1 MLQCGSI
8 KDFKVAGDKNDNRNE
23 FANCKQDK
31 KNYQQ
36 KRKCCKALKEIL
48 YKALDDFEELPV
60 VDAVTVSKHFDEC
73 DTVFFAMCQAELD
86 KINNFFAEKLAESKR
101 KFAALKDECDRH
113 FLAKRRAPIASLY
126 LNSPAAVVDNESA
139 QDVSVY
145 RTAEGTP
152 EHTHSPV
159 HRISDMDMLRRRRN
173 TFRLKKEEK
182 RFNHPSRQV
191 GQNEET
197 PRLKT
202 YDLKLALSE
211 FYLSLVLLQNYQSLN
226 FTGFRKILKK
236 HDKLFQRSNGL
247 EWYRDTVSE
256 EPFHIDDSVDAM
268 IAEVE
273 ETFTK
278 LEGGNRQKAMKRLRV
293 PPLSAQRVFYNSP
306 RRVRRA
312 DEIMYDKL
320 VPRSGVAQLSLS
332 LS

>member
-1 MLQCGSI
+1 
-8 KDFKVAGDKNDNRNE
+8 GDKNDNRNE